1 MATALVIPRL
11 TMRLTVAIIF
21 WICAYVFRFTF
32 SPFMLP
38 HKTFM
43 IDQMTVLILIIAK
56 YLTAIYLKFNLFSNK
71 RHSKVLYAKFCTIY
85 RLRLLM
91 FGALW

>member
-1 MATALVIPRL
+1 MVTTLVIPRL

-21 WICAYVFRFTF
+21 WICANVFPFTF

-56 YLTAIYLKFNLFSNK
+56 YLTTIYLRFNLFSNK
-71 RHSKVLYAKFCTIY
+71 RRSKVLYAKFCTIY

-91 FGALW
+91 FGAL